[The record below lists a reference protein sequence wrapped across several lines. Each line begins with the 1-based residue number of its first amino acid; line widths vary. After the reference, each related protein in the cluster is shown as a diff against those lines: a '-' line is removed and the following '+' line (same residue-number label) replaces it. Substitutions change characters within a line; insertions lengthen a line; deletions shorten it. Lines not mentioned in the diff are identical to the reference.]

1 MRAFQ
6 SAFFSEERTSMEK
19 RNDTVCAIMTPLLSG
34 ATGAVRISGPEA
46 FTIAETVFSVSLAD
60 KPGHTLHYGVVY
72 DSAGRAL
79 DDVVASVYRAPK
91 SFTGEDIVEFSCHGS
106 VYVLRELVKALISHG
121 ARQAQRGEFS
131 KRAFMNGKIDMA
143 QAQGIIDLIES
154 ESEKEAWIAYR
165 HLSGSLSKKIEEIR
179 QPLLEITA
187 QILAYID
194 YPDDEIGEISS
205 ETLQKS
211 IFSARDSIVSLKR
224 TFDSGKLV
232 KEGLTVCLCGKPNAG
247 KSMLLNQ
254 FAGYDRSIVTAIAG
268 TTRDAVEETVEIGG
282 MKVRLWDTAGL
293 RETEDEVEKIGV
305 SIAEE
310 KMRSAQLIL
319 AVFDG
324 SRPLDEEDRKICASL
339 QEAPGEKIALLN
351 KQDLISAENKALFSD
366 TEAFLEKTG
375 CFSAVCRVSAKKGEG
390 MELVRERMTS
400 LFGKI
405 DPDEEIITDFRQYQC
420 LVRAEEAIG
429 HAVQNLSLTPDVLLA
444 DIEDA
449 ISALGTVTGKSVG
462 EEVIE
467 TIFSRFCVGK

>member
-1 MRAFQ
+1 
-6 SAFFSEERTSMEK
+6 
-19 RNDTVCAIMTPLLSG
+19 
-34 ATGAVRISGPEA
+34 
-46 FTIAETVFSVSLAD
+46 
-60 KPGHTLHYGVVY
+60 
-72 DSAGRAL
+72 
-79 DDVVASVYRAPK
+79 
-91 SFTGEDIVEFSCHGS
+91 
-106 VYVLRELVKALISHG
+106 
-121 ARQAQRGEFS
+121 
-131 KRAFMNGKIDMA
+131 
-143 QAQGIIDLIES
+143 
-154 ESEKEAWIAYR
+154 
-165 HLSGSLSKKIEEIR
+165 
-179 QPLLEITA
+179 
-187 QILAYID
+187 
-194 YPDDEIGEISS
+194 
-205 ETLQKS
+205 
-211 IFSARDSIVSLKR
+211 
-224 TFDSGKLV
+224 
-232 KEGLTVCLCGKPNAG
+232 
-247 KSMLLNQ
+247 MLLNQ